1 MKTIAVSACL
11 LGEKCRFDGKMK
23 QNDTLIDMLDGHR
36 LILFCPEDSC
46 FGTPR
51 PSMDLVQADNGD
63 ISAICNETHADLT
76 SPIHAYAMDFFEQN
90 RDIDIYI
97 GKDRS
102 PSCGVNSSK
111 VYDEDGLLLS
121 EYGTGTMSSVA
132 QRAVREIF
140 DAEEFISSHLL
151 DHMAKK
157 IN

>member
-11 LGEKCRFDGKMK
+11 LGEKCRFDGKLK
-23 QNDTLIDMLDGHR
+23 KNDTLTDMLNGHK

-63 ISAICNETHADLT
+63 ISAICNETHANLT
-76 SPIHAYAMDFFEQN
+76 SPIHAYAMDFFDQN
-90 RDIDIYI
+90 HDIDIYI

-111 VYDEDGLLLS
+111 IYNKDGLLINT
-121 EYGTGTMSSVA
+121 YGTGIMSSVA
-132 QRAVREIF
+132 QRVAREVF
-140 DAEEFISSHLL
+140 DAEEFISSHLQ
-151 DHMAKK
+151 DYMRKK
-157 IN
+157 D